1 MPLHSTTPHPRRG
14 VSLLVASTVLA
25 TVAGLVPATSATAAG
40 ASTPATVRAAVPAA
54 ATPWAATW
62 TTTLRSGVKGS
73 AVREAQLRM
82 KALGYWVGP
91 TDGQFGSQTQ
101 QAVLAMQKTAG
112 SPRTGVIGRVE
123 RNILTA
129 GIRPQARTTTGS
141 TLEIDLKRQL
151 LLVVVSGRTR
161 WAFNTST
168 GSGLYYYQ
176 DGVRHR
182 ATTPRGHFSVTRQID
197 GPRVSPLGLLYRPK
211 YFVGGYAVHGSS
223 SIPAYPASH
232 GCVRV
237 SNSAI
242 NYLWASGLMP
252 IGRRLWVY

>member
-1 MPLHSTTPHPRRG
+1 

-25 TVAGLVPATSATAAG
+25 TAAGLVPATAATAAG
-40 ASTPATVRAAVPAA
+40 TSTPATARTAVRTA

-73 AVREAQLRM
+73 AVREAQLRL
-82 KALGYWVGP
+82 KALGYWTGP
-91 TDGQFGSQTQ
+91 TDGEYGSQTQ

-129 GIRPQARTTTGS
+129 GIRPQARTTTGT

-168 GSGLYYYQ
+168 GSGQYYYQ
-176 DGVRHR
+176 DGARHL

-197 GPRVSPLGLLYRPK
+197 APHLSPLGLLFRPK
-211 YFVGGYAVHGSS
+211 YFYGGYAVHGSS

-232 GCVRV
+232 GCARV

>member
-1 MPLHSTTPHPRRG
+1 MPVHSTTPRLRRR

-25 TVAGLVPATSATAAG
+25 TAAGLVPATSATAAG
-40 ASTPATVRAAVPAA
+40 SPTPATVRAA

-73 AVREAQLRM
+73 AVREAQLRL

-141 TLEIDLKRQL
+141 TLEIDLRRQL
-151 LLVVVSGRTR
+151 LLVVVNGRTR

-223 SIPAYPASH
+223 SIPGYPASH
-232 GCVRV
+232 GCARV

-252 IGRRLWVY
+252 VGRRLWVY

>member
-1 MPLHSTTPHPRRG
+1 MPEHSTTPASRRR

-25 TVAGLVPATSATAAG
+25 TIAGLVPATTATAAG
-40 ASTPATVRAAVPAA
+40 SPAPGAVRAGVQTGGA
-54 ATPWAATW
+54 PWAVTW

-73 AVREAQLRM
+73 AVRDAQLRL

-91 TDGQFGSQTQ
+91 TDGQYGSQTT

-151 LLVVVSGRTR
+151 LLVVVGGRTR

-168 GSGLYYYQ
+168 GNGRYYYQ
-176 DGVRHR
+176 DGVRYQ
-182 ATTPRGHFSVTRQID
+182 ATTPRGHFSVIREID
-197 GPRVSPLGLLYRPK
+197 GPHVSPLGLLYRPK
-211 YFVGGYAVHGSS
+211 FFVDGYAVHGSL

-232 GCVRV
+232 GCARV

-242 NYLWASGLMP
+242 NYLWASRLMP

>member
-1 MPLHSTTPHPRRG
+1 MPVHSTTPRPRRR

-25 TVAGLVPATSATAAG
+25 TAAGLVPTMTATAAG
-40 ASTPATVRAAVPAA
+40 TSTTATVRTAVRTA

-73 AVREAQLRM
+73 AVRDAQLRL
-82 KALGYWVGP
+82 KALGYWTGP
-91 TDGQFGSQTQ
+91 TDGEYGSQTT

-129 GIRPQARTTTGS
+129 GIRPQARTTTGT

-168 GSGLYYYQ
+168 GSGRYYYQ

-197 GPRVSPLGLLYRPK
+197 GPRVSPLGLLFRPK
-211 YFVGGYAVHGSS
+211 YFFGGYAVHGSS